1 MRSTTRM
8 RLEDCAAVATGRIR
22 FYVTTKDKRRVSVLG
37 ELVDVAPHITCAK
50 FALHPAIDGIG
61 GWRVA
66 DIETGAAAG
75 PRHPEREGALSLA
88 TANLAARTDD
98 DMRRAQRRI
107 REMLAS
113 AEG

>member
-22 FYVTTKDKRRVSVLG
+22 FYVTTKDNRRVSVLG
-37 ELVDVAPHITCAK
+37 EPVDVAPHLSAR
-50 FALHPAIDGIG
+50 FALHEAIDGVG

-75 PRHPEREGALSLA
+75 PICQNKGAAIAAAIL
-88 TANLAARTDD
+88 NLEHRTDA
-98 DMRRAQRRI
+98 DMLRAQRRI